1 MIKCKIEDDRVEIVF
16 RGTAEEVFGELIE
29 IMEEF
34 ADQFLH
40 VPLGKFIEMLGETN
54 KRVMAKKAADSEN
67 NASDEVRQDD

>member
-1 MIKCKIEDDRVEIVF
+1 MIKCEIKDDRVEIVF
-16 RGTAEEVFGELIE
+16 RGTAEEVFGELLE
-29 IMEEF
+29 IMEKY

-54 KRVMAKKAADSEN
+54 KLVMAKKAADSEN

>member
-1 MIKCKIEDDRVEIVF
+1 MIKCEIEDDRVEIVF
-16 RGTAEEVFGELIE
+16 RGTAEKVFGELLE
-29 IMEEF
+29 IMEEY

>member
-1 MIKCKIEDDRVEIVF
+1 MIKCEIKDDRVEIVF

-29 IMEEF
+29 IMEKY

-54 KRVMAKKAADSEN
+54 KLVMAKKAADSEN

>member
-1 MIKCKIEDDRVEIVF
+1 MIKCEIEDDRVEIVF

-29 IMEEF
+29 IIEEY

-54 KRVMAKKAADSEN
+54 KLVMAKKAADSEN

>member
-1 MIKCKIEDDRVEIVF
+1 MIKCEIKDDRVEIVF
-16 RGTAEEVFGELIE
+16 RGTAEEVFGELLE
-29 IMEEF
+29 IMEEY

-54 KRVMAKKAADSEN
+54 KRVMVEKAADSEN

>member
-1 MIKCKIEDDRVEIVF
+1 MIKCKIEDDRVEIIF

-29 IMEEF
+29 IMEEY

>member
-1 MIKCKIEDDRVEIVF
+1 MIKCEIKDDRVEIVF
-16 RGTAEEVFGELIE
+16 RGTAEEVFGELLE
-29 IMEEF
+29 IMEEY

-40 VPLGKFIEMLGETN
+40 VPLRKFIEMLGETN

>member
-1 MIKCKIEDDRVEIVF
+1 MIKCEIEDDRVEIVF
-16 RGTAEEVFGELIE
+16 RGTAEEVFGELLEIIE
-29 IMEEF
+29 EY

-54 KRVMAKKAADSEN
+54 KLVMAKKAADSEN

>member
-1 MIKCKIEDDRVEIVF
+1 MIKCEIKDDRVEIVF

-54 KRVMAKKAADSEN
+54 KRVMVEKAADSEN

>member
-1 MIKCKIEDDRVEIVF
+1 MIKCEIEDDRVEIVF
-16 RGTAEEVFGELIE
+16 RGTAEKVFGELLE
-29 IMEEF
+29 IMEEY

-54 KRVMAKKAADSEN
+54 KRVMVEKAADSEN

>member
-1 MIKCKIEDDRVEIVF
+1 MIKCEIEDDRVEIVF
-16 RGTAEEVFGELIE
+16 RGTAEEVFGELLE
-29 IMEEF
+29 IMEEY

-54 KRVMAKKAADSEN
+54 KLVMAKKAADSEN

>member
-1 MIKCKIEDDRVEIVF
+1 MIKCEIKDDRVEIVF

-29 IMEEF
+29 IMEEY

-54 KRVMAKKAADSEN
+54 KRVMVEKAADSEN

>member
-1 MIKCKIEDDRVEIVF
+1 MIKCEIEDDRVEIVF

-29 IMEEF
+29 IMEEY

-40 VPLGKFIEMLGETN
+40 VPLGQFIKILGKTN
-54 KRVMAKKAADSEN
+54 KLVMAKKAADSEN

>member
-1 MIKCKIEDDRVEIVF
+1 MIKCEIEDDRVEIVF

-29 IMEEF
+29 IMEKY

-54 KRVMAKKAADSEN
+54 KRVMVEKAADSEN

>member
-1 MIKCKIEDDRVEIVF
+1 MIKCEIEDDRVEIVF

-29 IMEEF
+29 IMEEY

-54 KRVMAKKAADSEN
+54 KLVMAKAADSEN

>member
-1 MIKCKIEDDRVEIVF
+1 MIKCEIKDDRVETVF

-29 IMEEF
+29 IMEKY

-40 VPLGKFIEMLGETN
+40 VPLGKFIEMLDETN

>member
-1 MIKCKIEDDRVEIVF
+1 MIKCEIEDDRVEIVF
-16 RGTAEEVFGELIE
+16 RGTAEKVFGELLE
-29 IMEEF
+29 IMEEY

-54 KRVMAKKAADSEN
+54 KLVMAKKAADSEN

>member
-1 MIKCKIEDDRVEIVF
+1 
-16 RGTAEEVFGELIE
+16 
-29 IMEEF
+29 MEEY

-54 KRVMAKKAADSEN
+54 KLVMAKKAADSEN

>member
-1 MIKCKIEDDRVEIVF
+1 MIKCEIKDDRVEIVF

-29 IMEEF
+29 IMEEY

>member
-1 MIKCKIEDDRVEIVF
+1 MIKCEIEDDRVEIVF

-29 IMEEF
+29 IMEKY

-54 KRVMAKKAADSEN
+54 KLVMAKKAEAQNETH
-67 NASDEVRQDD
+67 VH

>member
-1 MIKCKIEDDRVEIVF
+1 MIKCEIKDDRVEIVF

-29 IMEEF
+29 IMKEY

-40 VPLGKFIEMLGETN
+40 VPLRKFIEMLGETN

>member
-1 MIKCKIEDDRVEIVF
+1 MIKCEIEDDRVEIVF

-29 IMEEF
+29 IMEEY